1 MSRSPRPSGAMH
13 VVTNRRQGKHREY
26 VSHLLR
32 RSYREDGKVKNE
44 TLANLSHLPEEAIA
58 AIRATLRGEVL
69 IGADGGFEIVRS
81 LPAGHVEA
89 ALRMARRLELA
100 RLLDRG
106 PSRQRDLCL
115 AMVCQRV
122 LAPGSKLHTSRALGQ
137 STLAGELGVEGA
149 DEDELYAALDWL
161 LARQEKIEDRLAG
174 RHLKDGELV
183 LYDVSSSYFEG
194 RKCPLAKLGYSRDR
208 RRGTPQI
215 IYGLLCD
222 KPGRPLAVE
231 VFSGEL
237 HDEATLSAQVQ
248 KLKRRFGLKTVIVIA
263 DRGMVTKANIEALGA
278 AEGVGWI
285 TALKAPQIKRL
296 VKDGQLQLSLFDEA
310 NLAEISASEDY
321 PGERLIV
328 CRNPLVGAERSRK
341 RSELLDATEAELEQV
356 AERVKAGSLAG
367 AAEIGLAVGPALKRH
382 KVKKH
387 FEVAITDSNFT
398 FSRRSEQIE
407 AEAALDGFYVLRTS
421 VPEDELAADEVVRS
435 YKGLEQVERA
445 FGTLKGPEL
454 EIRPIHH
461 HLEGR
466 VRAHVFLC
474 MLAYYLTWHLR
485 EAWAPLLFK
494 DEAPPIAADPVAK
507 ASRSASAE
515 RKAQSKRT
523 ASGEPC
529 HSYRSLIAELGTQ
542 TSNTVRLAGAEA
554 SFEKLAEPTPIQ
566 ARALELVERAPVV
579 A

>member
-1 MSRSPRPSGAMH
+1 
-13 VVTNRRQGKHREY
+13 
-26 VSHLLR
+26 
-32 RSYREDGKVKNE
+32 
-44 TLANLSHLPEEAIA
+44 
-58 AIRATLRGEVL
+58 
-69 IGADGGFEIVRS
+69 
-81 LPAGHVEA
+81 
-89 ALRMARRLELA
+89 
-100 RLLDRG
+100 
-106 PSRQRDLCL
+106 
-115 AMVCQRV
+115 MVCQRV

-328 CRNPLVGAERSRK
+328 CRNPLVGAERTRK

-507 ASRSASAE
+507 ASRSASAQ

-542 TSNTVRLAGAEA
+542 TRNTVRLAGAEA
-554 SFEKLAEPTPIQ
+554 TL
-566 ARALELVERAPVV
+566 
-579 A
+579 

>member
-1 MSRSPRPSGAMH
+1 S
-13 VVTNRRQGKHREY
+13 
-26 VSHLLR
+26 
-32 RSYREDGKVKNE
+32 
-44 TLANLSHLPEEAIA
+44 
-58 AIRATLRGEVL
+58 TLRGEVL
-69 IGADGGFEIVRS
+69 IAADGAFEIERS

-89 ALRMARRLELA
+89 ALGMARRLELA
-100 RLLDRG
+100 RLLDRK

-122 LAPGSKLHTSRALGQ
+122 LAPGSKLQTSRALGQ
-137 STLAGELGVEGA
+137 STLAGELKVEGA

-161 LARQEKIEDRLAG
+161 LAQQEKIEDRLAA

-237 HDEATLSAQVQ
+237 HDNKTLSAQVQ
-248 KLKRRFGLKTVIVIA
+248 KLKRRFGLKTVIVVA
-263 DRGMVTKANIEALGA
+263 DRGMVTKANIEALTNT
-278 AEGVGWI
+278 EGMGWI

-296 VKDGQLQLSLFDEA
+296 VKDGHLQPSLFDEA
-310 NLAEISASEDY
+310 NLAEISAPEDY

-328 CRNPLVGAERSRK
+328 CRNPLLGAERTRK
-341 RSELLDATEAELEQV
+341 RSELLDATEAELETL
-356 AERVKAGSLAG
+356 AERVKAGTLVG
-367 AAEIGLAVGPALKRH
+367 AAEIGLAVGPALKRYR
-382 KVKKH
+382 VKKH
-387 FEVAITDSNFT
+387 FEVQITDASFT

-421 VPEDELAADEVVRS
+421 APEDELAAAEVVRS

-454 EIRPIHH
+454 QIRPIHH
-461 HLEGR
+461 HLESR

-507 ASRSASAE
+507 ASRSASAQ

-529 HSYRSLIAELGTQ
+529 HSYRSLIAELGTL
-542 TSNTVRLAGAEA
+542 TRNTVRLAGAEA
-554 SFEKLAEPTPIQ
+554 RFEKLAEPTPIQ
-566 ARALELVERAPVV
+566 ARALELVEQAPVV